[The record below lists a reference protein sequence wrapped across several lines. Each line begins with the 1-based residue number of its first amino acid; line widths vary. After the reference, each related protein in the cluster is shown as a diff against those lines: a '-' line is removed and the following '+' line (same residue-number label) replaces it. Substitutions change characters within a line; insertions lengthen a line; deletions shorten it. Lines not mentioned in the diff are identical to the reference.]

1 MKYDRLNKKKGKLRE
16 NQIKQ
21 RKSGKKECRGEVN
34 LRIGETFGK
43 EKNMKEEKK
52 NKERR
57 SYPDAHAGEKCKTQ
71 KRKGRGERQ
80 RGIQCLGKRRKKRT
94 FYATKKNCRK

>member
-1 MKYDRLNKKKGKLRE
+1 
-16 NQIKQ
+16 
-21 RKSGKKECRGEVN
+21 
-34 LRIGETFGK
+34 
-43 EKNMKEEKK
+43 MKEEKK

-80 RGIQCLGKRRKKRT
+80 RGI
-94 FYATKKNCRK
+94 